1 MAVTDLKTKIKAITN
16 EDDLRELREY
26 ADKCLQEVK
35 ESKAFKC
42 KAKLENEYKDK
53 YLLKYGRNVC
63 KAFSTVNK
71 KDMEIIH
78 IIEIVFA
85 GRGFFRCKVKGV
97 HIKFDD
103 DYRQISHLT
112 ANDWGS
118 VYVSYLEDDQ
128 YDIRGD
134 ENNIGEIITKEKA
147 MELIETA
154 KNDFN
159 DIVTKWDI

>member
-1 MAVTDLKTKIKAITN
+1 MAVNDLKTKIKAITN

-26 ADKCLQEVK
+26 ADTCLQEVK

-42 KAKLENEYKDK
+42 KAKLENKYKDK
-53 YLLKYGRNVC
+53 YLLKYGRNIG
-63 KAFSTVNK
+63 KAISTVNK

-78 IIEIVFA
+78 VIEIEFV
-85 GRGFFRCKVKGV
+85 GKGFFRCKVKGV
-97 HIKFDD
+97 QIKFDD
-103 DYRQISHLT
+103 EYRQLSHLT

-118 VYVSYLEDDQ
+118 VYVSYVDDEQ
-128 YDIRGD
+128 YDIRED
-134 ENNIGEIITKEKA
+134 QIDEIITKEKA
-147 MELIETA
+147 MELIEIA

>member
-1 MAVTDLKTKIKAITN
+1 MAVKDLKTKIKAITN

-26 ADKCLQEVK
+26 ADTCLQAVK

-42 KAKLENEYKDK
+42 KAKLENKYKDK

-63 KAFSTVNK
+63 KAFSSTANK
-71 KDMEIIH
+71 NDMEIIH
-78 IIEIVFA
+78 IIEIEFV
-85 GRGFFRCKVKGV
+85 GQGFFRCKVKGI

-103 DYRQISHLT
+103 DYEQISHLT

-118 VYVSYLEDDQ
+118 AYVSYIEDEQ
-128 YDIRGD
+128 YDLRED
-134 ENNIGEIITKEKA
+134 EIDEIITKEKA
-147 MELIETA
+147 MELIEVA

-159 DIVTKWDI
+159 DIITQWDI